1 MTLHPE
7 NHEYP
12 RRRFGMDHDR
22 YEWSLLQS
30 RAPIL
35 WPGNKTIALWIT
47 VAVEV
52 FPLDDDG
59 KPFKLPGSMN
69 KPYPDVQ
76 TYTWRDYGNRVG
88 IYRVMR
94 ALDKARLK
102 PTWAVNGVIADK
114 YPGLLRD
121 IVSRGE
127 EIIAHGYDMASPHHG
142 GMEKV
147 DESDLISRTLGLL
160 DHDDIGAIRGWL
172 SPGKSESPLTPEL
185 LAEVGI
191 EYLCDWPNDELP
203 YPFHTESGPL
213 VAMPHSTD
221 LDDRKIII
229 DQKHDEVSFVEQ
241 IKDHY
246 EYLSREAASK
256 GGRVLSLNL
265 HPWVIGQSHRIA
277 ALEEVLD
284 FLSFKEDIWSA
295 SGSEILDAWQAAT
308 GTTPEQS

>member
-1 MTLHPE
+1 MTLHSE

-12 RRRFGMDHDR
+12 HRRFGMDHDR
-22 YEWSLLQS
+22 YDWSLLQS
-30 RAPIL
+30 RAPIV
-35 WPGNKTIALWIT
+35 WPGKETIALWIT

-52 FPLDDDG
+52 FPLNDDG

-88 IYRVMR
+88 MYRVMR
-94 ALDKARLK
+94 AFDKAGLK
-102 PTWAVNGVIADK
+102 PTWSVNGAIAEK

-121 IVSRGE
+121 ITLRGE
-127 EIIAHGYDMASPHHG
+127 EIIAHGYDMASPHYG
-142 GMEKV
+142 GMDKA
-147 DESDLISRTLGLL
+147 DESELISRTLGLL
-160 DHDDIGAIRGWL
+160 GSESTGAIRGWL
-172 SPGKSESPLTPEL
+172 SPGKSESSMTPEL
-185 LAEVGI
+185 LAEAGI

-203 YPFHTESGPL
+203 YPFRTDSGPL
-213 VAMPHSTD
+213 IAMPHSTD
-221 LDDRKIII
+221 LDDRKIIF

-241 IKDHY
+241 VKDHY
-246 EYLSREAASK
+246 QYLSREAASQ

-284 FLSFKEDIWSA
+284 FLSSKEDVWSA
-295 SGSEILDAWQAAT
+295 SGSEILDTWKAAT
-308 GTTPEQS
+308 DGAIERA